1 MAKGTFMN
9 LPYNKQGLILRLRA
23 IAGDNDE
30 NKWLKNVVKQAAD
43 LIETQ
48 DRRIIKLESRQN
60 WLIKNQPYI
69 LVEPSTSG
77 WTSPMKY
84 RIRYY
89 DDKGSGIK
97 EGPWTKSERA
107 AIDAAIE
114 MEEEFARESAIEEM
128 NRFGRATEDDAFVD
142 GGEIK

>member
-1 MAKGTFMN
+1 MN
-9 LPYNKQGLILRLRA
+9 LTYNKQGLLLRLRS
-23 IAGDNDE
+23 IEEDYDRERDGEND
-30 NKWLKNVVKQAAD
+30 WLGNVARQAAD

-48 DRRIIKLESRQN
+48 GKRIVKLEVRQN
-60 WLIKNQPYI
+60 WLIKNQSRI
-69 LVEPSTSG
+69 IIEPAASG

-84 RIRYY
+84 RVRYY
-89 DDKGSGIK
+89 DDKGNGIK
-97 EGPWTKSERA
+97 EGPWTKSEGA

-114 MEEEFARESAIEEM
+114 MEEEFARESQIEEM